1 MSIRSFAQRISL
13 GAVVFASLVI
23 NAGNALACSA
33 KLSSTGAVY
42 TKIQDAFLASAMV
55 DTIVVDGLSG
65 VCSENIILDNSRLR
79 TILTGINN
87 AVIAGNSLS
96 ATIDSRTKGTVIQ
109 NLLINGGNHG
119 IIIQRNAN
127 TIVDNVTVQ
136 SAVNNG
142 IYIHQFAFGVVQNSI
157 IQSNGNHGISVAEG
171 AGARIG
177 FNQFSDAT
185 FRSNYI
191 QFNGGNGILI
201 QSNSTAKIFSNYII
215 SNANSG
221 VFVEHS
227 SSADVANN
235 VINSNLDG
243 ISANFMSSVRLANVY
258 PPVGVQDYPNITT
271 APNIRNGMVCL
282 TNSSVSG
289 HIGGSNQVTGGYSQ
303 FGGLAINGVPANG
316 FSPNCAQTVANAVQV
331 P

>member
-13 GAVVFASLVI
+13 GAVVFASLLI
-23 NAGNALACSA
+23 NAGNAHACSA

-42 TKIQDAFLASAMV
+42 AKIQDAFLASAMV

-65 VCSENIILDNSRLR
+65 VCNENIILDNSRLR

-87 AVIAGNSLS
+87 AAIAGNSLS

-109 NLLINGGNHG
+109 NLLINGGQNG

-142 IYIHQFAFGVVQNSI
+142 IFIHQFAFGVVQNSI
-157 IQSNGNHGISVAEG
+157 IQNNGNHGIMVAEG

-177 FNQFSDAT
+177 INQFSDAT
-185 FRSNYI
+185 YRTNYI
-191 QFNGGNGILI
+191 QYNGANGILI
-201 QSNSTAKIFSNYII
+201 QNNSTAKIFSNYII
-215 SNANSG
+215 SNAKSG
-221 VFVEHS
+221 IIVEAT

-235 VINSNLDG
+235 VINSNFDG
-243 ISANFMSSVRLANVY
+243 ISAKASSTVRLGNAY

-271 APNIRNGMVCL
+271 APNIRNGIVCL
-282 TNSSVSG
+282 TNSSVDG
-289 HIGGSNQVTGGYSQ
+289 HIGFSSQVTGGYSQ
-303 FGGLAINGVPANG
+303 FGGLIINGVPANG
-316 FSPNCAQTVANAVQV
+316 FSPNCAATVFEAIQV